1 MALVYA
7 YLLMTPVSFIIVDD
21 PIASAE
27 RLNADVIKILKW
39 AETLLV
45 AFNPNKPESLI
56 IS

>member
-1 MALVYA
+1 
-7 YLLMTPVSFIIVDD
+7 MTPVSFIIVDD